1 MLMHCFY
8 EQCKAKH
15 CSGIFSMTCMH
26 VHHWL
31 LRFGLTKLSLCEVSC
46 ASPSLPSLL
55 IPSSPLFSLPSPP
68 LCSLSSVEALYDYT
82 KDKEDELSFVAGT
95 VIYVVKK
102 NDDGWYEGV
111 TNGITG
117 LFPGN
122 YVEVISSH
130 ESTA

>member
-1 MLMHCFY
+1 MSLSFPP
-8 EQCKAKH
+8 
-15 CSGIFSMTCMH
+15 
-26 VHHWL
+26 
-31 LRFGLTKLSLCEVSC
+31 LSLD
-46 ASPSLPSLL
+46 SLL
-55 IPSSPLFSLPSPP
+55 SPVLPLLPHSPSSPIYVLPP
-68 LCSLSSVEALYDYT
+68 LPPGSLSSVEALYDYT